1 MNLYKADAPD
11 AVQDAQK
18 ASQLPKPS
26 GYRILLA
33 MPGVKEKTD
42 GGIYLSD
49 SHKYQEQVAATVGFV
64 VSIGPDAYKD
74 PVKFPNGPWCK
85 QGDWVIC
92 RTYSGTRVKIH
103 GQEFRFVN
111 DDTIDGVVDDPR
123 GVERA

>member
-1 MNLYKADAPD
+1 MKLYKADAPD

-33 MPGVKEKTD
+33 MPGVREKTD
-42 GGIYLSD
+42 GGIFLSD
-49 SHKYQEQVAATVGFV
+49 NHKHQEQVAAVVGFV
-64 VSIGPDAYKD
+64 VSVGPEAYKD

-85 QGDWVIC
+85 EGDWVIC
-92 RTYSGTRVKIH
+92 RTYSGTRIKIH

-111 DDTIDGVVDDPR
+111 DDTIDGVIDDPR

>member
-1 MNLYKADAPD
+1 MNLYKAEAPEV
-11 AVQDAQK
+11 VQDEQK

-42 GGIYLSD
+42 GGIFLSD
-49 SHKYQEQVAATVGFV
+49 SHKHHEQVAAVVGFV
-64 VSIGPDAYKD
+64 VAIGPEAYKD
-74 PVKFPNGPWCK
+74 KAKFPEGPWCK
-85 QGDWVIC
+85 EGDWVIC
-92 RTYSGTRVKIH
+92 RTYSGTRLKIH

-111 DDTIDGVVDDPR
+111 DDTIDGVVEDPR